1 MTRQSRN
8 EPKMHSK
15 LLRKGHTTIQ
25 IVSYAYNT
33 GHFMLT
39 TCTLV
44 EQTKL
49 FYTFGEF
56 VPQSIAGEK
65 KPNP

>member
-1 MTRQSRN
+1 MTRQSRS

-25 IVSYAYNT
+25 IVSYNT
-33 GHFMLT
+33 GRFMLT

-49 FYTFGEF
+49 LYTFGEF
-56 VPQSIAGEK
+56 VPQSTAGEK